1 MKHSVGLA
9 SVLAAVLFLALSIP
23 ALSIEPPGPGEIEKY
38 REDDSLEERI
48 KFAKSLK
55 NYEVHPSLIERKI
68 AKIRAL
74 QEGRPFIPQTFPY
87 SAGLPSHGTP
97 RVLAILIDF
106 PDYSHTNEESIFIN
120 KLFGTGDS
128 GEFPYESL
136 TEFYQR
142 SSYDTLSIQGNVL
155 GWYTA
160 QYNRDHYGYG
170 SWPYPGVKELIKEA
184 MDYYNPTH
192 DFSQYDNNNDGTIDY
207 FCIFWAGPD
216 GGWGSLWWA
225 WCDITGYMFSGDPY
239 AVDGKQLGIFS
250 WQWEA
255 RPVGSEFAPE
265 TVIHETGHG
274 LGLPDYYD
282 YDSSVGPDGGVGGL
296 DMMDSYGDHNAFSK
310 WLLDWVTPTVVGDGG
325 EARTLTLRAS
335 SLYPDCVTIM
345 PDQIASDYF
354 AEYFMVQNRSR
365 LGNDQDIPADGLLIW
380 HVDARLNDAGDNF
393 RYDNSYTEHKLLRLM
408 EADGLEEI
416 ETGDGRADAGDFY
429 VQGNVFSPSSTPNSN
444 GYVGGF
450 TGVTVQNISAG
461 SSTMTADF
469 SISSSGTIILQVD
482 PSSLDFGDLGKSSSK
497 TMTFRA
503 YNSGGGTL
511 SGTISDN
518 RNWITVSST
527 SFEGNDNTISVTVET
542 DGLTESLTP
551 YTGTVTVTSNG
562 GTKTVEVSV
571 TVIPTG
577 VVGYPQ
583 PFSHSRH
590 ASLTFWGTSVAHAKI
605 KIYTLAGE
613 LVKTLDETYGASKV
627 SWDGRNDKGAK
638 VAGGIYIVYTSKG
651 SRVNIAVVK

>member
-1 MKHSVGLA
+1 
-9 SVLAAVLFLALSIP
+9 
-23 ALSIEPPGPGEIEKY
+23 
-38 REDDSLEERI
+38 
-48 KFAKSLK
+48 
-55 NYEVHPSLIERKI
+55 
-68 AKIRAL
+68 
-74 QEGRPFIPQTFPY
+74 
-87 SAGLPSHGTP
+87 
-97 RVLAILIDF
+97 
-106 PDYSHTNEESIFIN
+106 
-120 KLFGTGDS
+120 
-128 GEFPYESL
+128 
-136 TEFYQR
+136 
-142 SSYDTLSIQGNVL
+142 
-155 GWYTA
+155 
-160 QYNRDHYGYG
+160 
-170 SWPYPGVKELIKEA
+170 
-184 MDYYNPTH
+184 
-192 DFSQYDNNNDGTIDY
+192 
-207 FCIFWAGPD
+207 
-216 GGWGSLWWA
+216 
-225 WCDITGYMFSGDPY
+225 
-239 AVDGKQLGIFS
+239 
-250 WQWEA
+250 
-255 RPVGSEFAPE
+255 
-265 TVIHETGHG
+265 
-274 LGLPDYYD
+274 
-282 YDSSVGPDGGVGGL
+282 
-296 DMMDSYGDHNAFSK
+296 
-310 WLLDWVTPTVVGDGG
+310 
-325 EARTLTLRAS
+325 
-335 SLYPDCVTIM
+335 
-345 PDQIASDYF
+345 
-354 AEYFMVQNRSR
+354 
-365 LGNDQDIPADGLLIW
+365 
-380 HVDARLNDAGDNF
+380 
-393 RYDNSYTEHKLLRLM
+393 M

-542 DGLTESLTP
+542 DGLTESPTP